1 LAHWLN
7 GGWAFVFG
15 GDSLRAEAPKA
26 VIGPPA
32 GDGWLKR
39 VLPVVFAH
47 KWVFGL
53 SLLLSFLSLLLQVQI
68 PNLLGRAINLADS
81 ANHHGLDGYAGWIAV
96 LAVMCGALTY
106 GSRLCLLRTAYDMEY
121 DLRNIIYEHLST
133 LTFGFYDRAQSG
145 QLISRAN
152 SDIRAVQMYLTFGPS
167 IAVQCSVVVVAFIEM
182 LSMNVP
188 LAIVAMITMPLVYW
202 VGTYMRKVLFPVS
215 WLIQA
220 RLADVASIVDENI
233 NGVRVVKSFAAEQ
246 SQLDDL
252 GRAAERVKWA
262 YTEDA
267 DIRAR
272 WAPSIENLPRV
283 GLAFVLL
290 LGGYMA
296 IHGGTSVGTIV
307 AFNSYVLMLQPPFR
321 QLGMMLMMG
330 QRAAA
335 SARRIYEVID
345 TKPDINDKS
354 DAMVLGSAAL
364 GAVED
369 AEEVDEVDGRVRGDI
384 RFDHVSFAYAAVEE
398 TDDVIPDAS
407 KAKPGPLV
415 LDDFTFHMAPGETV
429 ALVGPTGCGKSTV
442 ARLLERFYDVQGGAI
457 TVDGLDVR
465 DVTQHSLREQIG
477 MAADDPFLFSVS
489 IHDNIAYGKPDAT
502 REEVVRA
509 AKAAN
514 AHRFIEELPEGYE
527 TVIGERGY
535 TLSGGQRQRISI
547 ARTLLVNPPVLVLDD
562 ATSAIDVRVEQEIYQ
577 QLRAKMENRTTL
589 VIAHRMST
597 ISLADRVVLLDEGKV
612 IADGTHAELSA
623 SVPRYLEI
631 LAQAAREE
639 ETEAAR

>member
-1 LAHWLN
+1 M
-7 GGWAFVFG
+7 
-15 GDSLRAEAPKA
+15 RAEAPKA

-68 PNLLGRAINLADS
+68 PNLLGRAINVADS
-81 ANHHGLDGYAGWIAV
+81 VNRQGLDGYVQWIAI
-96 LAVMCGALTY
+96 LAVICGALTY

-133 LTFGFYDRAQSG
+133 LTFGFYDRVQSG

-202 VGTYMRKVLFPVS
+202 VGTHMRKVLFPVS

-283 GLAFVLL
+283 GLAFVVL

-345 TKPDINDKS
+345 TKPDITDKS
-354 DAMVLGSAAL
+354 DAVVLGADQAGPGADQARPGADQADAA
-364 GAVED
+364 GPRAVEGTGQGN
-369 AEEVDEVDGRVRGDI
+369 GRARGDI

-398 TDDVIPDAS
+398 SDDVIPDAS

-442 ARLLERFYDVQGGAI
+442 ARLLERFYDVQSGSI
-457 TVDGLDVR
+457 TIDDLDIR
-465 DVTQHSLREQIG
+465 DVTQHSLREQVG

-489 IHDNIAYGKPDAT
+489 IHDNIAYGKPDAS
-502 REEVVRA
+502 RDEVVQA
-509 AKAAN
+509 AKAAH
-514 AHRFIEELPEGYE
+514 AHWFIEELPDGYE

-547 ARTLLVNPPVLVLDD
+547 ARTLLVNPPVLILDD

-577 QLRAKMENRTTL
+577 QLREKMQNRTTL

-612 IADGTHAELSA
+612 IADGTHTELSEG
-623 SVPRYLEI
+623 VPRYLEI
-631 LAQAAREE
+631 LAQAAKEE
-639 ETEAAR
+639 ETEAV

>member
-1 LAHWLN
+1 
-7 GGWAFVFG
+7 V
-15 GDSLRAEAPKA
+15 RAEAPRA
-26 VIGPPA
+26 EIGPPV

-53 SLLLSFLSLLLQVQI
+53 SLLLSFLGLIVQVQI
-68 PNLLGRAINLADS
+68 PDLLGKAINLADS
-81 ANHHGLDGYAGWIAV
+81 ASRSGGLDGYVIWIAA
-96 LAVMCGALTY
+96 LAVVRGAFTY

-121 DLRNIIYEHLST
+121 DLRNIIYEHLSS
-133 LTFGFYDRAQSG
+133 LTFGFYDRVQSG

-152 SDIRAVQMYLTFGPS
+152 SDIRAVQLYLTFGPS
-167 IAVQCSVVVVAFIEM
+167 IIVQCSVVVVAFIEM
-182 LSMNVP
+182 LSMNAV
-188 LAIVAMITMPLVYW
+188 LAVTAMVTMPLVYW
-202 VGTYMRKVLFPVS
+202 VGTHMRKVLFPVS

-246 SQLDDL
+246 GQLDDL
-252 GRAAERVKWA
+252 GRAAEKVKWA
-262 YTEDA
+262 YQEDA

-272 WAPSIENLPRV
+272 WAPTIENLPRV

-345 TKPDINDKS
+345 VSPDIVDKPG
-354 DAMVLGSAAL
+354 AIELAGAA
-364 GAVED
+364 
-369 AEEVDEVDGRVRGDI
+369 GDI
-384 RFDHVSFAYAAVEE
+384 RFDHVSFAYDAADE
-398 TDDVIPDAS
+398 TGDLIPEVTR
-407 KAKPGPLV
+407 KGQRV
-415 LDDFTFHMAPGETV
+415 LDGFTLHIRPGETV
-429 ALVGPTGCGKSTV
+429 ALVGSTGCGKSTV
-442 ARLLERFYDVQGGAI
+442 ARLLMRFYDVDDGTI
-457 TVDGLDVR
+457 TVDGHDVR
-465 DVTQHSLREQIG
+465 DVTQHSLRDQVG

-489 IHDNIAYGKPDAT
+489 IHDNIAYGRPDAT

-509 AKAAN
+509 AKAAM
-514 AHRFIEELPEGYE
+514 AHEFIENLPEQYD

-547 ARTLLVNPPVLVLDD
+547 ARTLLVNPPVLILDD
-562 ATSAIDVRVEQEIYQ
+562 ATSAIDVRVEQEIYEELKRQ
-577 QLRAKMENRTTL
+577 VRNRTTIL
-589 VIAHRMST
+589 IAHRMST
-597 ISLADRVVLLDEGKV
+597 ISLADRVVLLDKGKV
-612 IADGTHAELSA
+612 AADGTHAELA
-623 SVPRYLEI
+623 ATVPRYLEI
-631 LAQAAREE
+631 LAQAAEE
-639 ETEAAR
+639 EAEVA

>member
-1 LAHWLN
+1 M
-7 GGWAFVFG
+7 
-15 GDSLRAEAPKA
+15 LRAEAPKA

-32 GDGWLKR
+32 GDGWLRR

-53 SLLLSFLSLLLQVQI
+53 SLLLSFLGLVVQVQI
-68 PNLLGRAINLADS
+68 PNLLGKAINLAAS
-81 ANHHGLDGYAGWIAV
+81 TSGGGLGGYVIWIAV
-96 LAVMCGALTY
+96 LAVVRGAFTY

-121 DLRNIIYEHLST
+121 DLRNIIYEHLSS
-133 LTFGFYDRAQSG
+133 LTFGFYDRVQSG

-167 IAVQCSVVVVAFIEM
+167 IIVQCSVVVVAFIEM
-182 LSMNVP
+182 LSMNAV
-188 LAIVAMITMPLVYW
+188 LAVTVMVTMPFVYW
-202 VGTYMRKVLFPVS
+202 VGTHMRKRLFPVS

-246 SQLDDL
+246 GQLDEL

-272 WAPSIENLPRV
+272 WAPAIENLPRA

-321 QLGMMLMMG
+321 QLGMLLMMG

-345 TKPDINDKS
+345 TKPDITDEP
-354 DAMVLGSAAL
+354 DAIELPDVA
-364 GAVED
+364 
-369 AEEVDEVDGRVRGDI
+369 GDI
-384 RFDHVSFAYAAVEE
+384 RFSDVSFAYDAADE
-398 TDDVIPDAS
+398 TGDLIPEATR
-407 KAKPGPLV
+407 KGPKV
-415 LDDFTFHMAPGETV
+415 LDGFTLHIRPGETV
-429 ALVGPTGCGKSTV
+429 ALVGATGCGKSTV
-442 ARLLERFYDVQGGAI
+442 ARLLLRFYDPDTGTIA
-457 TVDGLDVR
+457 VDGHDITQ
-465 DVTQHSLREQIG
+465 VTQRSLREQAG

-489 IHDNIAYGKPDAT
+489 IHDNIAYGRPDAT
-502 REEVVRA
+502 REEVLRA
-509 AKAAN
+509 ARAAS
-514 AHRFIEELPEGYE
+514 AHEFITELPDGYD

-547 ARTLLVNPPVLVLDD
+547 ARTLLASPPILILDD
-562 ATSAIDVRVEQEIYQ
+562 ATSAIDVRVEQEIYE
-577 QLRAKMENRTTL
+577 QLRHQTRNRTTL
-589 VIAHRMST
+589 LIAHRMST
-597 ISLADRVVLLDEGKV
+597 ISLADRIVLIDEGKV
-612 IADGTHAELSA
+612 AADGTHAELA
-623 SVPRYLEI
+623 ATVPRYLEI
-631 LAQAAREE
+631 LAQAAEE
-639 ETEAAR
+639 EAETV

>member
-1 LAHWLN
+1 M
-7 GGWAFVFG
+7 
-15 GDSLRAEAPKA
+15 LRAEAPKA
-26 VIGPPA
+26 VIGPPTA
-32 GDGWLKR
+32 DGWLKR

-53 SLLLSFLSLLLQVQI
+53 SLLLSFLGLIVQVQI
-68 PNLLGRAINLADS
+68 PDLLGKAINLADS
-81 ANHHGLDGYAGWIAV
+81 DSRSGGLDHYVIWIAA
-96 LAVMCGALTY
+96 LAVIRGAFTY

-121 DLRNIIYEHLST
+121 DLRNIIYQHLSS
-133 LTFGFYDRAQSG
+133 LTFGFYDRVQSG

-152 SDIRAVQMYLTFGPS
+152 SDIRAVQLYLTFGPS
-167 IAVQCSVVVVAFIEM
+167 IIVQCSVVIVAFIEM
-182 LSMNVP
+182 LSMNVA
-188 LAIVAMITMPLVYW
+188 LAIVAMVTMPLVYW
-202 VGTYMRKVLFPVS
+202 VGTHMRKVLFPVS

-246 SQLDDL
+246 GQLDDL
-252 GRAAERVKWA
+252 GRAAEKVKWA
-262 YTEDA
+262 YQEDA

-272 WAPSIENLPRV
+272 WAPTIENLPRV

-330 QRAAA
+330 QRASA

-345 TKPDINDKS
+345 TQPDI
-354 DAMVLGSAAL
+354 
-364 GAVED
+364 
-369 AEEVDEVDGRVRGDI
+369 VDEPRATELAESAGDI
-384 RFDHVSFAYAAVEE
+384 RFDEVSFAYDAAEE
-398 TDDVIPDAS
+398 TGDLIPEATR
-407 KAKPGPLV
+407 KGPLV
-415 LDDFTFHMAPGETV
+415 LDGFTLHIRPGETV
-429 ALVGPTGCGKSTV
+429 ALVGSTGCGKSTV
-442 ARLLERFYDVQGGAI
+442 ARLLMRFYDVDAGTI
-457 TVDGLDVR
+457 TVDGHDVR
-465 DVTQHSLREQIG
+465 DITQRSLRDQVG

-489 IHDNIAYGKPDAT
+489 IHDNIAYGRPDAT

-509 AKAAN
+509 AKSAM
-514 AHRFIEELPEGYE
+514 AHEFIENLPEKYD

-547 ARTLLVNPPVLVLDD
+547 ARTLLVNPPVLILDD
-562 ATSAIDVRVEQEIYQ
+562 ATSAIDVRVEQEIYEELKHQ
-577 QLRAKMENRTTL
+577 VRNRTTIL
-589 VIAHRMST
+589 IAHRMST

-612 IADGTHAELSA
+612 TADGTHAELA
-623 SVPRYLEI
+623 ATVPRYLEI
-631 LAQAAREE
+631 LAQAAEE
-639 ETEAAR
+639 EAEVA

>member
-1 LAHWLN
+1 M
-7 GGWAFVFG
+7 
-15 GDSLRAEAPKA
+15 LRAEAPRA
-26 VIGPPA
+26 VIGPPT

-53 SLLLSFLSLLLQVQI
+53 SLLLSFLGLIVQVQI
-68 PNLLGRAINLADS
+68 PDLLGKAINLADS
-81 ANHHGLDGYAGWIAV
+81 ASRSGGLDHYVIWIAA
-96 LAVMCGALTY
+96 LAVVRGAFTY

-121 DLRNIIYEHLST
+121 DLRNIIYEHLSS
-133 LTFGFYDRAQSG
+133 LTFGFYDRVQSG

-152 SDIRAVQMYLTFGPS
+152 SDIRAVQLYLTFGPS
-167 IAVQCSVVVVAFIEM
+167 IIVQCSVVIVAFIEM
-182 LSMNVP
+182 LSMNVA

-202 VGTYMRKVLFPVS
+202 VGTHMRKVLFPVS

-246 SQLDDL
+246 GQLDDL
-252 GRAAERVKWA
+252 GRAAEKVKWA
-262 YTEDA
+262 YQEDA

-272 WAPSIENLPRV
+272 WAPAIENLPRV

-290 LGGYMA
+290 LGGWMA

-345 TKPDINDKS
+345 TKPDI
-354 DAMVLGSAAL
+354 
-364 GAVED
+364 
-369 AEEVDEVDGRVRGDI
+369 VDEPRAIELAGTAGDI
-384 RFDHVSFAYAAVEE
+384 RFDQVSFAYDAAEE
-398 TDDVIPDAS
+398 TGDLIPEVTR
-407 KAKPGPLV
+407 KGPRV
-415 LDDFTFHMAPGETV
+415 LDGFTLRIRPGETV
-429 ALVGPTGCGKSTV
+429 ALVGSTGCGKSTV
-442 ARLLERFYDVQGGAI
+442 ARLLMRFYDVDAGTI
-457 TVDGLDVR
+457 TVDGHDVR
-465 DVTQHSLREQIG
+465 DVTQRSLRDQIG

-489 IHDNIAYGKPDAT
+489 IHDNIAYGRPDAT

-509 AKAAN
+509 AKAAM
-514 AHRFIEELPEGYE
+514 AHEFIENLPEKYD

-547 ARTLLVNPPVLVLDD
+547 ARTLLVNPPVLILDD
-562 ATSAIDVRVEQEIYQ
+562 ATSAIDVRVEQEIYEELKHQ
-577 QLRAKMENRTTL
+577 TRNRTTIL
-589 VIAHRMST
+589 IAHRMST

-612 IADGTHAELSA
+612 AADGTHAELA
-623 SVPRYLEI
+623 ATVPRYLEI
-631 LAQAAREE
+631 LAQAAEE
-639 ETEAAR
+639 EAETV

>member
-1 LAHWLN
+1 LRA
-7 GGWAFVFG
+7 GGWLRG
-15 GDSLRAEAPKA
+15 GGQVRAEAPKA
-26 VIGPPA
+26 VIGPPN

-53 SLLLSFLSLLLQVQI
+53 SLLLSFLGLIVQVQI
-68 PNLLGRAINLADS
+68 PDLLGKTINLADS
-81 ANHHGLDGYAGWIAV
+81 ASRNGLYGYVIWIAA
-96 LAVMCGALTY
+96 LAVVRGAFTY

-121 DLRNIIYEHLST
+121 DLRNIIYEHLSS

-152 SDIRAVQMYLTFGPS
+152 SDIRAVQLYLTFGPS
-167 IAVQCSVVVVAFIEM
+167 IVVQCSVVVVAFIEM
-182 LSMNVP
+182 LAMNVP
-188 LAIVAMITMPLVYW
+188 LALVAMVAMPFVYW
-202 VGTYMRKVLFPVS
+202 VGVHMRKVLFPVS

-246 SQLDDL
+246 GQLDEL
-252 GRAAERVKWA
+252 GRAAEKVKWA

-272 WAPSIENLPRV
+272 WAPAIENLPRV

-290 LGGYMA
+290 LGGWMA

-345 TKPDINDKS
+345 IKPDITDKPG
-354 DAMVLGSAAL
+354 AMAL
-364 GAVED
+364 D
-369 AEEVDEVDGRVRGDI
+369 RIDGDI
-384 RFDHVSFAYAAVEE
+384 RFSDVGFAYAVAEDTGE
-398 TDDVIPDAS
+398 LIPE
-407 KAKPGPLV
+407 AKKGAKV
-415 LDDFTFHMAPGETV
+415 LDGFSLHIRPGETV

-442 ARLLERFYDVQGGAI
+442 ARLLMRFYDADNGRIV
-457 TVDGLDVR
+457 VDGHDIAG
-465 DVTQHSLREQIG
+465 VTQQSLRDHIG

-502 REEVVRA
+502 REDVINA
-509 AKAAN
+509 AKAAK
-514 AHRFIEELPEGYE
+514 AHEFIQEMPEGYD
-527 TVIGERGY
+527 TVVGERGY

-547 ARTLLVNPPVLVLDD
+547 ARTLLINPRILILDD
-562 ATSAIDVRVEQEIYQ
+562 ATSAIDVRVEQEIYE
-577 QLRAKMENRTTL
+577 QLRKQTRNRTTL
-589 VIAHRMST
+589 LIAHRMST
-597 ISLADRVVLLDEGKV
+597 ISLADRVVLLDGGR
-612 IADGTHAELSA
+612 ITADGTHAELA
-623 SVPRYLEI
+623 ATVPRYLEI
-631 LAQAAREE
+631 LAQAAEE
-639 ETEAAR
+639 ETEAA

>member
-1 LAHWLN
+1 L
-7 GGWAFVFG
+7 
-15 GDSLRAEAPKA
+15 LRAEAPRA
-26 VIGPPA
+26 VIGPPT

-47 KWVFGL
+47 KWVFGV
-53 SLLLSFLSLLLQVQI
+53 SLLLSFLGLIVQVQI
-68 PNLLGRAINLADS
+68 PDLLGKAINLADS
-81 ANHHGLDGYAGWIAV
+81 ASRSGGLDHYVIWIAA
-96 LAVMCGALTY
+96 LAVVRGAFTY

-121 DLRNIIYEHLST
+121 DLRNIIYEHLSS

-152 SDIRAVQMYLTFGPS
+152 SDIRAVQLYLTFGPS
-167 IAVQCSVVVVAFIEM
+167 IIVQCSVVIVAFIEM
-182 LSMNVP
+182 LSMNVA

-202 VGTYMRKVLFPVS
+202 VGTHMRKVLFPVS

-252 GRAAERVKWA
+252 GRAAEKVKWA
-262 YTEDA
+262 YQEDA

-272 WAPSIENLPRV
+272 WAPTIENLPRV

-345 TKPDINDKS
+345 TKPDI
-354 DAMVLGSAAL
+354 
-364 GAVED
+364 
-369 AEEVDEVDGRVRGDI
+369 VDEPRAIELAGTAGDI
-384 RFDHVSFAYAAVEE
+384 RFDQVSFAYDAADE
-398 TDDVIPDAS
+398 TGDLIPEATR
-407 KAKPGPLV
+407 KGPRV
-415 LDDFTFHMAPGETV
+415 LDGFTLRIRPGETV
-429 ALVGPTGCGKSTV
+429 ALVGSTGCGKSTV
-442 ARLLERFYDVQGGAI
+442 ARLLMRFYDVDAGTI
-457 TVDGLDVR
+457 TVDGHDVR
-465 DVTQHSLREQIG
+465 DVTQRSLRDQIG

-489 IHDNIAYGKPDAT
+489 IHDNIAYGRPDAT

-509 AKAAN
+509 AKAAM
-514 AHRFIEELPEGYE
+514 AHEFIENLPEKYD

-547 ARTLLVNPPVLVLDD
+547 ARTLLVNPPVLILDD
-562 ATSAIDVRVEQEIYQ
+562 ATSAIDVRVEQEIYEELKHQ
-577 QLRAKMENRTTL
+577 VRNRTTIL
-589 VIAHRMST
+589 IAHRMST

-612 IADGTHAELSA
+612 AADGTHAELA
-623 SVPRYLEI
+623 ATVPRYLEI
-631 LAQAAREE
+631 LAQAAEE
-639 ETEAAR
+639 EAETV

>member
-1 LAHWLN
+1 
-7 GGWAFVFG
+7 
-15 GDSLRAEAPKA
+15 
-26 VIGPPA
+26 
-32 GDGWLKR
+32 
-39 VLPVVFAH
+39 
-47 KWVFGL
+47 
-53 SLLLSFLSLLLQVQI
+53 
-68 PNLLGRAINLADS
+68 
-81 ANHHGLDGYAGWIAV
+81 
-96 LAVMCGALTY
+96 
-106 GSRLCLLRTAYDMEY
+106 
-121 DLRNIIYEHLST
+121 
-133 LTFGFYDRAQSG
+133 
-145 QLISRAN
+145 
-152 SDIRAVQMYLTFGPS
+152 
-167 IAVQCSVVVVAFIEM
+167 
-182 LSMNVP
+182 
-188 LAIVAMITMPLVYW
+188 MITMPFVYW
-202 VGTYMRKVLFPVS
+202 VGVYMRKVLFPVS

-246 SQLDDL
+246 GQMDDL

-272 WAPSIENLPRV
+272 WAPAIENLPRV

-345 TKPDINDKS
+345 TKPDITDKPE
-354 DAMVLGSAAL
+354 AL
-364 GAVED
+364 EL
-369 AEEVDEVDGRVRGDI
+369 AEVNGDI
-384 RFDHVSFAYAAVEE
+384 QFDHVNFAYSAVDENE
-398 TDDVIPDAS
+398 DVIPDLS
-407 KAKPGPLV
+407 KVKLGPWV
-415 LDDFTFHMAPGETV
+415 LEDFSLRVRPGETV
-429 ALVGPTGCGKSTV
+429 AVVGPTGCGKSTV
-442 ARLLERFYDVQGGAI
+442 ARLLERFYDVQEGSVTI
-457 TVDGLDVR
+457 DGHDVR
-465 DVTQHSLREQIG
+465 DVTAHSLREQIG

-489 IHDNIAYGKPDAT
+489 IHDNIAYGRPDAT
-502 REEVVRA
+502 RDEVEQA

-514 AHRFIEELPEGYE
+514 AHKFIEDLPAGYD

-547 ARTLLVNPPVLVLDD
+547 ARTLLINPPVLILDD
-562 ATSAIDVRVEQEIYQ
+562 ATSAIDVRVEQEIYE
-577 QLRAKMENRTTL
+577 QLKLRMRSRTTL

-597 ISLADRVVLLDEGKV
+597 ISLADRVVLIDEGKV
-612 IADGTHAELSA
+612 LADGTHAELA
-623 SVPRYLEI
+623 AGVPRYLEV

-639 ETEAAR
+639 ETEAV

>member
-1 LAHWLN
+1 M
-7 GGWAFVFG
+7 
-15 GDSLRAEAPKA
+15 LRAEAPRA

-53 SLLLSFLSLLLQVQI
+53 SLLLSFLGLIVQVQI
-68 PNLLGRAINLADS
+68 PDLLGKAINLADS
-81 ANHHGLDGYAGWIAV
+81 ARRGGLDGYVIWIAA
-96 LAVMCGALTY
+96 LAVIRGAFTY

-121 DLRNIIYEHLST
+121 DLRNFIYEHLSS
-133 LTFGFYDRAQSG
+133 LTFGFYDRVQSG

-152 SDIRAVQMYLTFGPS
+152 SDIRAVQLYLTFGPS
-167 IAVQCSVVVVAFIEM
+167 IIVQCSVVVVAFIEM
-182 LSMNVP
+182 LSMNVL
-188 LAIVAMITMPLVYW
+188 LAVTAMVTMPFVYW
-202 VGTYMRKVLFPVS
+202 VGVYMRKVLFPVS

-246 SQLDDL
+246 GQLDDL
-252 GRAAERVKWA
+252 GRAAEKVKWA

-272 WAPSIENLPRV
+272 WAPAIENLPRV

-290 LGGYMA
+290 LGGWMA

-345 TKPDINDKS
+345 AMPDIV
-354 DAMVLGSAAL
+354 DAP
-364 GAVED
+364 D
-369 AEEVDEVDGRVRGDI
+369 AETLAGIAGDI
-384 RFDHVSFAYAAVEE
+384 RFDDVTFAYDAADE
-398 TDDVIPDAS
+398 TGELIPAATR
-407 KAKPGPLV
+407 KGPKV
-415 LDDFTFHMAPGETV
+415 LDGFSLHIRPGETV
-429 ALVGPTGCGKSTV
+429 ALVGPTGCGKSTA
-442 ARLLERFYDVQGGAI
+442 ARLLMRFYDADAGVI
-457 TVDGLDVR
+457 TVDGHR
-465 DVTQHSLREQIG
+465 ITGVTQRSLRDQVG
-477 MAADDPFLFSVS
+477 MASDDPFLFSVS
-489 IHDNIAYGKPDAT
+489 IHDNIAYGRPDAT
-502 REEVVRA
+502 RDEVVAA

-514 AHRFIEELPEGYE
+514 AHEFIQNLPEQYD

-547 ARTLLVNPPVLVLDD
+547 ARTLLVNSPVLILDD
-562 ATSAIDVRVEQEIYQ
+562 ATSAIDVRVEQEIYDH
-577 QLRAKMENRTTL
+577 LREQTRNRTTL
-589 VIAHRMST
+589 LIAHRMST
-597 ISLADRVVLLDEGKV
+597 ISLADRVVLLDDGKV
-612 IADGTHAELSA
+612 QADGTHAELA
-623 SVPRYLEI
+623 ATVPRYLEI
-631 LAQAAREE
+631 LAQAAGEAAGEAAEE
-639 ETEAAR
+639 EVEVA

>member
-1 LAHWLN
+1 L
-7 GGWAFVFG
+7 
-15 GDSLRAEAPKA
+15 LRAEAPRA
-26 VIGPPA
+26 VIGPPT

-53 SLLLSFLSLLLQVQI
+53 SLFLSFLGLIVQVQI
-68 PNLLGRAINLADS
+68 PDLLGKAINLADS
-81 ANHHGLDGYAGWIAV
+81 ASRSGGLDHYVIWIAA
-96 LAVMCGALTY
+96 LAVVRGAFTY

-121 DLRNIIYEHLST
+121 DLRNIIYEHLSS

-152 SDIRAVQMYLTFGPS
+152 SDIRAVQLYLTFGPS
-167 IAVQCSVVVVAFIEM
+167 IIVQCSVVIVAFIEM
-182 LSMNVP
+182 LSMNVA

-202 VGTYMRKVLFPVS
+202 VGTHMRKVLFPVS

-252 GRAAERVKWA
+252 GRAAEKVKWA
-262 YTEDA
+262 YQEDA

-272 WAPSIENLPRV
+272 WAPTIENLPRV

-330 QRAAA
+330 QRASA

-345 TKPDINDKS
+345 VLPDI
-354 DAMVLGSAAL
+354 
-364 GAVED
+364 
-369 AEEVDEVDGRVRGDI
+369 VDEPRAIELAGTAGDI
-384 RFDHVSFAYAAVEE
+384 RFDQVSFAYDAAEE
-398 TDDVIPDAS
+398 TGDLIPEVTR
-407 KAKPGPLV
+407 KGPRV
-415 LDDFTFHMAPGETV
+415 LDGFTLRIRPGETV
-429 ALVGPTGCGKSTV
+429 ALVGSTGCGKSTV
-442 ARLLERFYDVQGGAI
+442 ARLLMRFYDVDAGAI
-457 TVDGLDVR
+457 TVDGHDVR
-465 DVTQHSLREQIG
+465 DVTQRSLRDQIG

-489 IHDNIAYGKPDAT
+489 IHDNIAYGRPDAT

-509 AKAAN
+509 AKAAM
-514 AHRFIEELPEGYE
+514 AHEFIENLPEKYD

-562 ATSAIDVRVEQEIYQ
+562 ATSAIDVRVEQEIYEELKHQ
-577 QLRAKMENRTTL
+577 VRNRTTIL
-589 VIAHRMST
+589 IAHRMST

-612 IADGTHAELSA
+612 AADGTHAELA
-623 SVPRYLEI
+623 ATVPRYLEI
-631 LAQAAREE
+631 LAQAAEE
-639 ETEAAR
+639 EAETV

>member
-1 LAHWLN
+1 
-7 GGWAFVFG
+7 
-15 GDSLRAEAPKA
+15 LRAEAPKA

-32 GDGWLKR
+32 KDGWVKR

-53 SLLLSFLSLLLQVQI
+53 SLLLSFLGLIIQVQI
-68 PNLLGRAINLADS
+68 PDLLGKAINLADS
-81 ANHHGLDGYAGWIAV
+81 ADRNGILRYAEWIAV
-96 LAVMCGALTY
+96 LALIRGALTY
-106 GSRLCLLRTAYDMEY
+106 GSRLCLLRTAYDIEY
-121 DLRNIIYEHLST
+121 DLRNIIYEHLSS
-133 LTFGFYDRAQSG
+133 LTFGFYDSVQSG

-167 IAVQCSVVVVAFIEM
+167 IMVQCSVVIVAFIEM
-182 LSMNVP
+182 LSINVP
-188 LAIVAMITMPLVYW
+188 LAIVAMVTMPFVYW
-202 VGTYMRKVLFPVS
+202 VGVHMRKVLFPVS

-246 SQLDDL
+246 AQLDQL
-252 GRAAERVKWA
+252 GRAAEKVKWA

-272 WAPSIENLPRV
+272 WAPAIENLPRV

-290 LGGYMA
+290 LGGWMA
-296 IHGGTSVGTIV
+296 IHGDTSVGTIV

-330 QRAAA
+330 QRASA
-335 SARRIYEVID
+335 SARRIYEVLD
-345 TKPDINDKS
+345 TKPDITDK
-354 DAMVLGSAAL
+354 A
-364 GAVED
+364 GAIELT
-369 AEEVDEVDGRVRGDI
+369 RVNGDI
-384 RFDHVSFAYAAVEE
+384 RFDHVSFAYAGAEGTQVL
-398 TDDVIPDAS
+398 TDFSLHIR
-407 KAKPGPLV
+407 
-415 LDDFTFHMAPGETV
+415 PGETV
-429 ALVGPTGCGKSTV
+429 ALVGSIGSGKSTV
-442 ARLLERFYDVQGGAI
+442 ARLLERFYDVDSGKI
-457 TVDGLDVR
+457 TIDGHDVR

-489 IHDNIAYGKPDAT
+489 IHDNIAYGKPDAS
-502 REEVVRA
+502 RDDVVAA
-509 AKAAN
+509 AKAAH
-514 AHRFIEELPEGYE
+514 AHKFIQNLPEHYE

-547 ARTLLVNPPVLVLDD
+547 ARTLLVNPPVLILDD

-577 QLRAKMENRTTL
+577 QLRERLRNRTTL

-597 ISLADRVVLLDEGKV
+597 ISLADRVVLIDEGTV
-612 IADGTHAELSA
+612 IADGTHAELVA
-623 SVPRYLEI
+623 AVPRYLEI
-631 LAQAAREE
+631 LAQAAEE
-639 ETEAAR
+639 ETEAA